1 MNDIEP
7 DFVFLSEP
15 MLFQCDLKHEMTMFD
30 HKYSASLNSDDAF
43 DSDLQLLHH
52 TAKGGTMAMWKHDL
66 DPFVSSLPAISSSFH
81 TIIFTPP
88 RSAPSIHITLY
99 LPTAGR
105 EDPFIEATVQ
115 LYDHILDLTN
125 RFPDY
130 SLFVRG
136 DANVNSKNCKR
147 LRILNSIC
155 SKFNL
160 IRKEIGHKTYHH
172 FVGKGMSDSELDV
185 LIYKIP
191 SEEQLLKVY
200 CIHENPLM
208 TSHHDALM
216 SCFFLPVVQHT
227 PKIDDLP
234 RALVL
239 TTNVLEYIGQR
250 MGSRISLT

>member
-1 MNDIEP
+1 M
-7 DFVFLSEP
+7 
-15 MLFQCDLKHEMTMFD
+15 
-30 HKYSASLNSDDAF
+30 
-43 DSDLQLLHH
+43 
-52 TAKGGTMAMWKHDL
+52 
-66 DPFVSSLPAISSSFH
+66 
-81 TIIFTPP
+81 
-88 RSAPSIHITLY
+88 
-99 LPTAGR
+99 
-105 EDPFIEATVQ
+105 
-115 LYDHILDLTN
+115 
-125 RFPDY
+125 
-130 SLFVRG
+130 
-136 DANVNSKNCKR
+136 NSKNCKR

-234 RALVL
+234 RAPRVNNQRIRIHWSENGIKNFSDLIGPQLERLRRLWLNSNSKTSTDIMIHSTNDLLNSYAKRTNTYKNL
-239 TTNVLEYIGQR
+239 TLTSLKSAPKRPYQLTRSECR
-250 MGSRISLT
+250 LRKSHRLMRSFDISSPSYAAAYRVHQERKRQHLR